1 MLLNI
6 PKKPASSYLAMKEST
21 HRCMKRSTELMWSR
35 LKSVISARTLYNWAL
50 AMLTVLESLSMPISA
65 ILLRF

>member
-50 AMLTVLESLSMPISA
+50 TVL
-65 ILLRF
+65 